1 MKLNNINVGDVFA
14 NYKELCLALGVKE
27 LQGNSKI
34 KQLKTWENYFEWEKD
49 GHKFIITYINYTEG
63 ATLPFIPYSAFKSYK
78 ELCEVLGERVK
89 SGTSKTAQLEHWKE
103 FFEWERRGN
112 SYYITVIHNALYVN
126 SDLAISN
133 GREKSYIPLME
144 KVLLNLMYEF
154 TKREN
159 CSEEDTLVVTSS
171 FLRKALGLVNE
182 SYDNFRN
189 RKGRL
194 SNSTK
199 VDYKIV
205 EDFYSRSYSMFSRD
219 IERVLKNLRNKK
231 LLEYDKVMYI
241 VPAHLDEDDKF
252 KATQR
257 VDKFGDVETSYTKSG
272 SRARNLRENYKA
284 SKTEIKEVNLIS
296 WKTIRAMGY
305 NNLSAIHANGMYSQY
320 QTYLNEN
327 LINEMGIY
335 RVYYAYELIFHDAV
349 IKYLVNNNE
358 IDFVLSS
365 SDLQKLKDTTNDD
378 VCNTLLLNAQNR
390 VSKEEAVNSLNDPDI
405 KNTAKKSIY
414 SGTYLDSYEV
424 LTDTVIKI
432 KPKVERS

>member
-14 NYKELCLALGVKE
+14 NYKELCLALGVKG

-34 KQLKTWENYFEWEKD
+34 KQLKTWENYFEWEKE
-49 GHKFIITYINYTEG
+49 GHKFIITHINYTEG
-63 ATLPFIPYSAFKSYK
+63 ATLPFIPYSTFKSYK

-112 SYYITVIHNALYVN
+112 GYYITVIHNALYVN

-159 CSEEDTLVVTSS
+159 CSEEDTMVVTSS

-231 LLEYDKVMYI
+231 LLEYNKAMYI

-252 KATQR
+252 RATQR
-257 VDKFGDVETSYTKSG
+257 VDKFGDVETSYTKNG

-284 SKTEIKEVNLIS
+284 SKSEIKEVNLIS

-365 SDLQKLKDTTNDD
+365 SDLQKLKETTNDD

-390 VSKEEAVNSLNDPDI
+390 VSKEEAVSSLNDSDV
-405 KNTAKKSIY
+405 KSTAKKSIY

>member
-34 KQLKTWENYFEWEKD
+34 KQLKTWENYIEWEKD
-49 GHKFIITYINYTEG
+49 GHKFIITYINYTG
-63 ATLPFIPYSAFKSYK
+63 GTTLPFIPYSTFKSYK
-78 ELCEVLGERVK
+78 ELCEVLGEKVK
-89 SGTSKTAQLEHWKE
+89 SGVSKTAQLNHWKE
-103 FFEWERRGN
+103 FFDWERRGN
-112 SYYITVIHNALYVN
+112 GYYITEIHNALYIN

-159 CSEEDTLVVTSS
+159 RSEEDTMVVTSS

-182 SYDNFRN
+182 AYDSFRN
-189 RKGRL
+189 KKGRL

-199 VDYKIV
+199 VDYEIV
-205 EDFYSRSYSMFSRD
+205 EDFYNRSYSMFNRD

-231 LLEYDKVMYI
+231 LLEYSKAMYI

-252 KATQR
+252 KAVQK
-257 VDKFGDVETSYTKSG
+257 VDEFGDVETSYSKNG
-272 SRARNLRENYKA
+272 SKARNLRENYKA
-284 SKTEIKEVNLIS
+284 SKTEIKEVSLIS

-305 NNLSAIHANGMYSQY
+305 NNMPAIHANGMYSQY

-327 LINEMGIY
+327 LINEMGVY
-335 RVYYAYELIFHDAV
+335 RIYYAYELIFHDAV

-365 SDLQKLKDTTNDD
+365 NDLQKLKDTTNDD

-390 VSKEEAVNSLNDPDI
+390 VSKEEEVDGFKEPDE
-405 KNTAKKSIY
+405 KKSIY
-414 SGTYLDSYEV
+414 SGTYLGSYEV
-424 LTDTVIKI
+424 LTDTVIRI
-432 KPKVERS
+432 KP

>member
-14 NYKELCLALGVKE
+14 NYKELCLALGDKE
-27 LQGNSKI
+27 CQGNSKV
-34 KQLKTWENYFEWEKD
+34 KQLKTWENYIEWEKD
-49 GHKFIITYINYTEG
+49 GHKFIITYINYAGGT
-63 ATLPFIPYSAFKSYK
+63 TLPFIPYSTFKSYK
-78 ELCEVLGERVK
+78 ELCEVLGEKVK
-89 SGTSKTAQLEHWKE
+89 SGASKSAQLAHWKE
-103 FFEWERRGN
+103 FFDWERKGN
-112 SYYITVIHNALYVN
+112 GYYITAIHNALYIN
-126 SDLAISN
+126 SDLAVSN

-159 CSEEDTLVVTSS
+159 RSEEDTMVVTSS

-189 RKGRL
+189 KKGRL

-199 VDYKIV
+199 IDYEIV
-205 EDFYSRSYSMFSRD
+205 EDFYNRSYSMFNRD

-231 LLEYDKVMYI
+231 LLEYSKAMYI
-241 VPAHLDEDDKF
+241 VPAHLDENDKF
-252 KATQR
+252 KAVQK
-257 VDKFGDVETSYTKSG
+257 VDEFGDIETSYSRNG
-272 SRARNLRENYKA
+272 SKARNLRENYKA
-284 SKTEIKEVNLIS
+284 SKTEIKEVSLIS

-305 NNLSAIHANGMYSQY
+305 NNMPAIHANGMYSQY
-320 QTYLNEN
+320 QAYLNEN

-335 RVYYAYELIFHDAV
+335 RIYYAYELIFHDAV

-390 VSKEEAVNSLNDPDI
+390 ASKEEVAVGFNEPD
-405 KNTAKKSIY
+405 AKKSIY
-414 SGTYLDSYEV
+414 SGTYLGSYEV

-432 KPKVERS
+432 KP